1 SKSGKEKKSLKMAS
15 KKARKQNRA
24 EKKIKRTHFKKQLPQ
39 HKNTDKTT
47 ILDHTSSSTAVSPCS
62 SITTSFAPQDSSYS
76 APSPSPAVLTSPD
89 EGGGDG
95 CCTPKAQKSRIPEIL
110 TCPPAPKKQ
119 RVSKNCVLRRRQ
131 IVFFAP
137 AEIELFFVKE
147 CD

>member
-1 SKSGKEKKSLKMAS
+1 MAS
-15 KKARKQNRA
+15 KKARKQKRA

-47 ILDHTSSSTAVSPCS
+47 ILDHTSSSTAVSPC
-62 SITTSFAPQDSSYS
+62 
-76 APSPSPAVLTSPD
+76 
-89 EGGGDG
+89 GGDG

-137 AEIELFFVKE
+137 AEIELFFVKA

>member
-1 SKSGKEKKSLKMAS
+1 MAS

-47 ILDHTSSSTAVSPCS
+47 ILDHTSSSTA
-62 SITTSFAPQDSSYS
+62 
-76 APSPSPAVLTSPD
+76 AVLTSPD

-137 AEIELFFVKE
+137 AEIELFFVKA